1 MIYFSLYELLKSG
14 SCSSEYYP
22 TTLDE
27 SYGIVSSKHWPQD
40 YPSYQDCYWK
50 IDVGDDKKIKIAFMD
65 FDLEYDLG
73 CGDDKLKV
81 KGEKAHLCL
90 LVLSQQVILTGHI
103 LMAT

>member
-1 MIYFSLYELLKSG
+1 MNYYFSG

-22 TTLDE
+22 RTLYG
-27 SYGIVSSKHWPQD
+27 SYGIISSKNWPQD

-73 CGDDKLKV
+73 CRYDKLKV
-81 KGEKAHLCL
+81 KGQKARLCL
-90 LVLSQQVILTGHI
+90 LVLSQQVIF
-103 LMAT
+103 

>member
-1 MIYFSLYELLKSG
+1 MIYFSFYELLISG
-14 SCSSEYYP
+14 YCSSEYYP
-22 TTLDE
+22 RTLYE
-27 SYGIVSSKHWPQD
+27 SYGTVSSKHWPQD

-90 LVLSQQVILTGHI
+90 LVLSQQVIF
-103 LMAT
+103 

>member
-1 MIYFSLYELLKSG
+1 MNYYFSG

-22 TTLDE
+22 KTLYGN
-27 SYGIVSSKHWPQD
+27 YGIVSSKNWPQD
-40 YPSYQDCYWK
+40 YPPYQDCYWK
-50 IDVGDDKKIKIAFMD
+50 IDIGDDKKIKIAFMD

-90 LVLSQQVILTGHI
+90 LVLSQQVIF
-103 LMAT
+103 